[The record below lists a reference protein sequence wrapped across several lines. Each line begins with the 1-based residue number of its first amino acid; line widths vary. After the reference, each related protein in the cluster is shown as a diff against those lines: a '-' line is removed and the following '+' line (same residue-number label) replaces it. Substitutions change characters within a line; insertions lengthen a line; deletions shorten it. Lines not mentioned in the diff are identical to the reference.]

1 MPRNTSMTNMC
12 VRQYLDTG
20 ASEGSEVKVDVSA
33 DRGRRYRMAA
43 ELVDA
48 ETDVWGKAR
57 TNICR
62 PPQPHTQTHT
72 HPHSHTQTYTEI
84 HSFRASTPW
93 TPFITCQGP
102 HTLNSRPA
110 AAWRR

>member
-62 PPQPHTQTHT
+62 PPQPHT
-72 HPHSHTQTYTEI
+72 HPHPQTPTHSYTDI
-84 HSFRASTPW
+84 LKLPR
-93 TPFITCQGP
+93 
-102 HTLNSRPA
+102 
-110 AAWRR
+110 